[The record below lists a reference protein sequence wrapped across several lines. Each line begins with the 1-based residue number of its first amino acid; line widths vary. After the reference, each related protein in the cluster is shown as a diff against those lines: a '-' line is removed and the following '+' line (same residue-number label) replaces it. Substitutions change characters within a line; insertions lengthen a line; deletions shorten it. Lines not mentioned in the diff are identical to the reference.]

1 MKKLHRLLK
10 RQLHKFDLDEETRT
24 KVAPLLTL
32 VNEAYYAFDNDLY
45 HIENILERSSRE
57 LYEANKLLKNRV
69 ETISGQLTKIAEHIS
84 EVIFEVDLKGNWS
97 YLNPAWEK
105 LTGIAVKNTLG
116 NPYHR
121 YLKDENGQ
129 PIKLTF
135 NYAENAGLFNSA
147 VRCLTPLGELKW
159 LDITSKAIHS
169 DSGKLEGFIGS
180 IVDITAQKNSESA
193 LIEAKEKATIA
204 NKAKDEFLS
213 IMSHEIRTPLNA
225 VIGVSHLLVMEN
237 PREEQMENL
246 KALKYSSEH
255 LLSLVNDILDF
266 NKITSGSLLLEEA
279 DFSLDQILDGLKS
292 IFKGKANKKNIT
304 FLIRKDNKVPDVL
317 LGDTTRLTQ
326 ILTNLVNN
334 GIKFTK
340 RGGVVLEIS
349 TLQQND
355 EFTELKFIVE
365 DTGIGISD
373 HKREQIFQPF
383 AQAETHTTRKYGGT
397 GLGLAISK
405 QLLEIMDS
413 QLHLES
419 ELEVGSIFSF
429 VLKFKN
435 SCQLPNW
442 NVELEEKRVEAVLG
456 TLEGMNVLIV
466 DDNRLNTMIVE
477 KMLSKWDATYDIAE
491 NGLIALKMATSK
503 RYDLILM
510 DLQMPVMNGYEASR
524 SIRDTDNSLN
534 KDVPIYALSAS
545 TGINI
550 MQEIEEYGMDGLIH
564 KPFKPQK
571 LHDILQTIL
580 LDKPYQQAK

>member
-1 MKKLHRLLK
+1 MKKLHRLLN
-10 RQLHKFDLDEETRT
+10 RQLRKFDLDEATRSEL
-24 KVAPLLTL
+24 APLLTL
-32 VNEAYYAFDNDLY
+32 INEAYYAFDNDLY
-45 HIENILERSSRE
+45 HVENILERSSRE
-57 LYEANKLLKNRV
+57 LYEANKQLKNRV

-84 EVIFEVDLKGNWS
+84 EVIFEVDLNGHWS

-105 LTGIAVKNTLG
+105 LTGVSVENTIG

-121 YLKDENGQ
+121 YLKDENGN
-129 PIKLTF
+129 PINLTF
-135 NYAENAGLFNSA
+135 NYSKNSGVFNKA
-147 VRCLTPLGELKW
+147 ILCLTPLGDLKW
-159 LDITSKAIHS
+159 LDITSKAVHS
-169 DSGKLEGFIGS
+169 DSGKIEGFIGS
-180 IVDITAQKNSESA
+180 IVDITEQKNSERA

-225 VIGVSHLLVMEN
+225 VIGVSHLLVMED
-237 PREEQMENL
+237 PKEEQMENL

-279 DFSLDQILDGLKS
+279 DFSLDQILDGLQS
-292 IFKGKANKKNIT
+292 IFKSKANKKNIT

-349 TLQQND
+349 TVQQTD
-355 EFTELKFIVE
+355 EFTEIKFAVE

-373 HKREQIFQPF
+373 LKKEQIFQPF

-405 QLLEIMDS
+405 QLIEIMDS
-413 QLHLES
+413 ELQLES
-419 ELEVGSIFSF
+419 ELEVGSVFSF

-435 SCQLPNW
+435 NCSLPSW
-442 NVELEEKRVEAVLG
+442 NEDQEEKRVEAVMG
-456 TLEGMNVLIV
+456 TLQGMNVLIV

-491 NGLIALKMATSK
+491 NGLIALKMATSN

-550 MQEIEEYGMDGLIH
+550 IHEIKEYGMDGLIH

-571 LHDILQTIL
+571 LHDILQTIMIG
-580 LDKPYQQAK
+580 KPISQAK